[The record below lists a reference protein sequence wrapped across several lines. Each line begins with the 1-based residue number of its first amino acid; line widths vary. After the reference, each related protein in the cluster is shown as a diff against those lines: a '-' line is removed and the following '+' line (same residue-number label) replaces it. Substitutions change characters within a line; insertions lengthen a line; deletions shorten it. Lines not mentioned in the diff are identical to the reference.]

1 VSSKPGEVQ
10 YEVWA
15 VSQRA
20 FKMTDSVYLSD
31 ELRRELRVE
40 YWKLADTVAVFD
52 QRMMTVK
59 GWGVTLS
66 LAALAWGFEKDHYG
80 LFLIASLS
88 SAGFWAIE
96 GLFKRHQMRSYVRM
110 RDIEV
115 TLWEAAAEPLP
126 DGAMVSSPLVD
137 WAWKLAN
144 DYYAGKKLGVL
155 PKPERYGER
164 GSYKRTWT
172 FGSIALPHV
181 IAFVAG
187 LTLFVLSAIGYL
199 KIKQL

>member
-1 VSSKPGEVQ
+1 
-10 YEVWA
+10 
-15 VSQRA
+15 
-20 FKMTDSVYLSD
+20 MTDSGHLSD

-40 YWKLADTVAVFD
+40 YWKLADTVAAFD
-52 QRMMTVK
+52 QRMLTVK

-66 LAALAWGFEKDHYG
+66 LAALAWGFEKSHYG

-96 GLFKRHQMRSYVRM
+96 SLFKRHQMRSYVRM

-115 TLWEAAAEPLP
+115 TLWEAAAEPLS
-126 DGAMVSSPLVD
+126 DRTMVSSPLVD

-144 DYYAGKKLGVL
+144 DYYAGEKIGVL
-155 PKPERYGER
+155 PRPERYGER
-164 GSYKRTWT
+164 GSYKRTWA

-187 LTLFVLSAIGYL
+187 LSLFVLGVLGSLGIGL
-199 KIKQL
+199 

>member
-1 VSSKPGEVQ
+1 
-10 YEVWA
+10 
-15 VSQRA
+15 
-20 FKMTDSVYLSD
+20 MTDSGQLSD

-40 YWKLADTVAVFD
+40 YWKLADTVASFD
-52 QRMMTVK
+52 QRMLTVK

-66 LAALAWGFEKDHYG
+66 LAALAWGFEKQHYG
-80 LFLIASLS
+80 LFLIAALS

-115 TLWEAAAEPLP
+115 TLWEAASEQLP
-126 DGAMVSSPLVD
+126 SGATISSPLVD

-144 DYYAGKKLGVL
+144 DYYSGKAQGSL
-155 PKPERYGER
+155 PKPDRYGER
-164 GSYKRTWT
+164 GSYRRTWG

-187 LTLFVLSAIGYL
+187 VSFFMLGIFGCLGMKL
-199 KIKQL
+199 

>member
-1 VSSKPGEVQ
+1 
-10 YEVWA
+10 
-15 VSQRA
+15 
-20 FKMTDSVYLSD
+20 MTTPKYLSD

-40 YWKLADTVAVFD
+40 YWKLADTVAAFD
-52 QRMMTVK
+52 QRMLTVK

-66 LAALAWGFEKDHYG
+66 LAALAWGFEKGHYG
-80 LFLIASLS
+80 LFLIAALS
-88 SAGFWAIE
+88 SSGFWAIE
-96 GLFKRHQMRSYVRM
+96 SLFKRHQMRSYVRM

-126 DGAMVSSPLVD
+126 DGTIVSSPLVD

-144 DYYAGKKLGVL
+144 DYYGGRALGSL

-164 GSYKRTWT
+164 ESYRRTWI
-172 FGSIALPHV
+172 FGAIALPHV

-187 LTLFVLSAIGYL
+187 LFLFVLGFVGRL
-199 KIKQL
+199 GMKP